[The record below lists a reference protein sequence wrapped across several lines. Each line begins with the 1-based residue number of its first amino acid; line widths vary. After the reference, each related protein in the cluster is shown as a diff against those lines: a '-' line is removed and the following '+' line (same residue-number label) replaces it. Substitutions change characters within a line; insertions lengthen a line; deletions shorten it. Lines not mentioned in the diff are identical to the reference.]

1 MSLDALSRRLAEL
14 PMLRI
19 ALCMAGG
26 VLLERHFELPTTLLI
41 LTLLVAGLGSIL
53 LRKWYAYLLT
63 LLSAGYLVATFA
75 YAPPT
80 EPYREPALL
89 QVRILDDGTLRTRN
103 TRHEARLEG
112 WQTKNGEQL
121 HPNGGRLWL
130 YADSTLRLSAGERLR
145 YQGKIYPFHSD
156 STAWSTTMLARG
168 YVGRCYLN
176 PYNFPERLA
185 PRKPSLHQRASRR
198 MQNLLK
204 SSTDAAATVRA
215 MTVGDRS
222 GIHPTLRESY
232 SRSGLS
238 HLLAVS
244 GLHTGMLFVV
254 INLLV
259 WWLPLFHRGHRLKHL
274 LSIGAVWLFVA
285 AAGFSV
291 SAVRAAVMCTILQW
305 ALLSTSTYRA
315 LNSWAAAAV
324 LLLAIRPGWLFDIGF
339 ELSFVA
345 VGAILCW
352 ALPLCR
358 VVRGRFRLLN
368 YLTDMLVVS
377 FVAWVATAPLISH
390 HFGIV
395 SLLGVLINPPAIL
408 LGTGVVAV
416 GLILLLLP
424 PLAPILRPVV
434 LQLAEWQNSLA
445 AWCAS
450 IEGATLDLRLS
461 GSATATI
468 YLIFVVLT
476 LVLWCR
482 DRKKQFMF

>member
-26 VLLERHFELPTTLLI
+26 ILLERYVELPITLLI

-63 LLSAGYLVATFA
+63 LLSAGYLLATFA
-75 YAPPT
+75 YSPPAV
-80 EPYREPALL
+80 PYREPALL
-89 QVRILDDGTLRTRN
+89 QVRILDDGTPRTRN
-103 TRHEARLEG
+103 TRYEARLEG
-112 WQTKNGEQL
+112 WQTKDGEQL

-176 PYNFPERLA
+176 PYDFPERLA
-185 PRKPSLHQRASRR
+185 PGKPSLHQRASRR
-198 MQNLLK
+198 MQRLLK
-204 SSTDAAATVRA
+204 SSTDAAATVCA

-291 SAVRAAVMCTILQW
+291 SAVRAAVMCTLLQW

-358 VVRGRFRLLN
+358 VVRGRYRLLN

-377 FVAWVATAPLISH
+377 FVAWLATAPLISH

-395 SLLGVLINPPAIL
+395 SLLGILINPPAIL

-416 GLILLLLP
+416 GLLLLLLP
-424 PLAPILRPVV
+424 PLAPLLRPVA

-461 GSATATI
+461 ESATATI
-468 YLIFVVLT
+468 YLIFVALT

-482 DRKKQFMF
+482 DRKKSVHL

>member
-1 MSLDALSRRLAEL
+1 M
-14 PMLRI
+14 
-19 ALCMAGG
+19 
-26 VLLERHFELPTTLLI
+26 H
-41 LTLLVAGLGSIL
+41 
-53 LRKWYAYLLT
+53 
-63 LLSAGYLVATFA
+63 
-75 YAPPT
+75 
-80 EPYREPALL
+80 
-89 QVRILDDGTLRTRN
+89 
-103 TRHEARLEG
+103 
-112 WQTKNGEQL
+112 
-121 HPNGGRLWL
+121 
-130 YADSTLRLSAGERLR
+130 
-145 YQGKIYPFHSD
+145 
-156 STAWSTTMLARG
+156 
-168 YVGRCYLN
+168 
-176 PYNFPERLA
+176 
-185 PRKPSLHQRASRR
+185 
-198 MQNLLK
+198 NLLK

-222 GIHPTLRESY
+222 CIHPTLRESY

-259 WWLPLFHRGHRLKHL
+259 WWLPLLHQGHRLKHL

-291 SAVRAAVMCTILQW
+291 SAVRAAVMCTLLQW

-324 LLLAIRPGWLFDIGF
+324 LLLAIRPAWLFDIGF

-352 ALPLCR
+352 AVPLCR

-368 YLTDMLVVS
+368 YLTDMLIVS
-377 FVAWVATAPLISH
+377 FVAWLATAPLISH

-408 LGTGVVAV
+408 LGTGIVAV
-416 GLILLLLP
+416 GLLLLLLP
-424 PLAPILRPVV
+424 PLAPLLRPVA
-434 LQLAEWQNSLA
+434 LQLAEWQNGLA

-482 DRKKQFMF
+482 DRKKSVHL

>member
-26 VLLERHFELPTTLLI
+26 ILLERYVELPTTLLI

-63 LLSAGYLVATFA
+63 LLVAGYLVAAFA

-80 EPYREPALL
+80 APYREQALL
-89 QVRILDDGTLRTRN
+89 QVRILDDGTPRTHN

-112 WQTKNGEQL
+112 WQSDEATQL

-130 YADSTLRLSAGERLR
+130 YADSTLRLTAGERLR
-145 YQGKIYPFHSD
+145 YRGKIYPFRSD
-156 STAWSTTMLARG
+156 STAWSATMLARG

-176 PYNFPERLA
+176 AYDFPERLA
-185 PRKPSLHQRASRR
+185 PQKPSLHQRASRR
-198 MQNLLK
+198 MQRLLDTP
-204 SSTDAAATVRA
+204 TDAAMTVRA

-222 GIHPTLRESY
+222 GIHPALRESY

-259 WWLPLFHRGHRLKHL
+259 WWLPLLHRGHRLKHL
-274 LSIGAVWLFVA
+274 LSILAVWLFVA

-291 SAVRAAVMCTILQW
+291 SAVRAAVMCTLLQW
-305 ALLSTSTYRA
+305 ALFSASTYRA

-324 LLLAIRPGWLFDIGF
+324 LLLAIRPAWLFDIGF

-358 VVRGRFRLLN
+358 VVRGRYRLLN

-377 FVAWVATAPLISH
+377 FVAWMATAPLISH

-395 SLLGVLINPPAIL
+395 SLLGVVINPPAIL

-416 GLILLLLP
+416 GLILLLIP
-424 PLAPILRPVV
+424 PLTPLLRPVV
-434 LQLAEWQNSLA
+434 LQLAAWQNSLA
-445 AWCAS
+445 EWCAS
-450 IEGATLDLRLS
+450 VEGATLDLRLS
-461 GSATATI
+461 GSTTATI
-468 YLIFVVLT
+468 YLIFVALT

-482 DRKKQFMF
+482 DRKKSVHL